1 MDLNKYCETSITADK
16 VDIFHFNSRLIING
30 YSFSGKSR
38 LCINILKKCIQ
49 KIDKIILANNPNFH
63 EFQEEKELL
72 SKIDVLEYTPSISEL
87 KSNYSGH
94 KVVILD
100 DNYVQNFNSE
110 TVLSYFVQGRHNNIS
125 VILICQNLFVP
136 RAKYARDIS
145 LNATHFILLR
155 LRDLNQI
162 QILAS
167 QIFGKKNSVKV
178 LEIYK
183 YIHKMYKWGHLLID
197 VSQNSIPEIE
207 LRSNIAGRVENNDFE
222 ICFKI
227 IN

>member
-1 MDLNKYCETSITADK
+1 M
-16 VDIFHFNSRLIING
+16 
-30 YSFSGKSR
+30 
-38 LCINILKKCIQ
+38 
-49 KIDKIILANNPNFH
+49 
-63 EFQEEKELL
+63 
-72 SKIDVLEYTPSISEL
+72 LEYTPSISEL

-94 KVVILD
+94 KVIILD
-100 DNYVQNFNSE
+100 DNYIANFNSE
-110 TVLSYFVQGRHNNIS
+110 TVLSYFVQGRHHDIS

-136 RAKYARDIS
+136 KARFARDIS

-183 YIHKMYKWGHLLID
+183 YIHKTYNWGHLLID
-197 VSQNSIPEIE
+197 VSQTSSPEIE
-207 LRSNIAGRVENNDFE
+207 LRSNIAGKIENNDFE
-222 ICFKI
+222 ICFKTL
-227 IN
+227 N